1 MIAGIALGAD
11 RSNGA
16 LVSSVAFRTSGPSDT
31 LRSDCALWACIT
43 GIPFGT
49 DRTDGAL
56 AASLAFGANGAGD
69 ALWSSFTLWTLGAR
83 CARRTGLP
91 RITLGPSGAGFTSV
105 TFGADQ
111 AAVRAYP
118 LTIFI
123 DQKLIGDAYRARSDI
138 PVDLLG
144 FAGLQGIGHAA
155 GGDDKARRHFTVA
168 INRQPQFY
176 LIAFQ
181 QVIGQGVAVAITQ
194 HQAVSAVLNADGHV
208 FGPEDCAKTEGI
220 GVGPSIIL
228 VVGRPPG

>member
-1 MIAGIALGAD
+1 M
-11 RSNGA
+11 
-16 LVSSVAFRTSGPSDT
+16 
-31 LRSDCALWACIT
+31 RSDGALWACIT
-43 GIPFGT
+43 GIPFGA

-56 AASLAFGANGAGD
+56 AASLAFGAY
-69 ALWSSFTLWTLGAR
+69 
-83 CARRTGLP
+83 
-91 RITLGPSGAGFTSV
+91 
-105 TFGADQ
+105 Q

-118 LTIFI
+118 LTIGI